1 MLLIKASEKRSTIK
15 IDDFQFN
22 YPIKPNIK
30 LDKKAQTQIVIEIS
44 LDELLLTKFDIV
56 FKKNILNS
64 LHGVKN
70 RPNMNFIR
78 LIIRAYKSGIY
89 KYRIGSL
96 YMYKELSHAS

>member
-22 YPIKPNIK
+22 YTIRPNIK

-56 FKKNILNS
+56 IKKNILN
-64 LHGVKN
+64 
-70 RPNMNFIR
+70 FIR
-78 LIIRAYKSGIY
+78 LITRADKSGIY

-96 YMYKELSHAS
+96 HMYKKLSHTS